1 MKMRPLVITE
11 RITRRDT
18 DSFKKYLQEVDS
30 IERLS
35 VDEEY
40 ECALKAFKGDEKAR
54 QELITK
60 NLRFVISV
68 AKQYTN
74 NSVSLEDLV
83 NEGNLGLIEASK
95 RFDPTTG
102 FKFIS
107 YAVHWIRRYIMEY
120 LTKCSRTIR
129 IPSNQAANITKL
141 TDIFMDIEQR
151 LERKAT
157 FEEVMADKQIQDG
170 NFSKNDIE
178 FFMNLEST
186 NTVSLDKP
194 FGDDNGDGSLID
206 TMECNMFPSTDN
218 HTNRADDKLNAQI
231 LIDLLPKEMQKH
243 VIIRFFGLDG
253 EEPQDLRQIADRLE
267 ISRER
272 ARQIKD
278 NAIRIIKEK
287 GTRRHL
293 EWMLNNR

>member
-11 RITRRDT
+11 RITRRET
-18 DSFKKYLQEVDS
+18 DSFKKYLQEVDN
-30 IERLS
+30 IDRLT

-40 ECALKAFKGDEKAR
+40 ELALKAFNGDEEAR
-54 QELITK
+54 QELVTK

-74 NSVSLEDLV
+74 NKVSLEDLV

-141 TDIFMDIEQR
+141 TDIVTSLEQT

-157 FEEVMADKQIQDG
+157 FDEIIAHGPIIDG
-170 NFSKNDIE
+170 NYSENDIK
-178 FFMNLEST
+178 FFMNLEAT
-186 NTVSLDKP
+186 NTASLDKP
-194 FGDDNGDGSLID
+194 FGDDTNSTL
-206 TMECNMFPSTDN
+206 METLEQNMFMPSDG
-218 HTNRADDKLNAQI
+218 HTNRSDDKLNAEI
-231 LIDLLPKEMQKH
+231 LVNLLPKEMQKH
-243 VIIRFFGLDG
+243 VIIRLFGLDG
-253 EEPQDLRQIADRLE
+253 DEPQDLRQIADRLE

-278 NAIRIIKEK
+278 TAIRIIKEK
-287 GTRRHL
+287 ATSREL
-293 EWMLNNR
+293 QWMLNNR